1 MVSPHP
7 VVLGLL
13 AAATWG
19 AADFAGGLATRR
31 APPAKVVLLAHG
43 ASLLILL
50 AASWRLPAQLAP
62 QAVAVALLSGIAGGA
77 ALMAFYR
84 ALALGA
90 MGLSAALAGLL
101 TAVLPVA
108 LAIRNEGLPAPPQLA
123 GFAVAV
129 AAIALIAYAPPV
141 PGAGSRTGRRAL
153 LLSACAGVGFGLQL
167 ILLHSAGGGP
177 AAEAPGP
184 DRFHAGLP
192 PLLRA
197 LTLSRLGGTGIALTA
212 LLLSRRSER
221 ASLAGLPAVPARAA
235 LLLPALAIL
244 AGLLDTAGNG
254 LYMLSSLAG
263 RLDVAAVL
271 SSLYPGGTILLA
283 AVLLRERATRLQ
295 ALGMA
300 LALVAV
306 GLIAA

>member
-1 MVSPHP
+1 MPVSA
-7 VVLGLL
+7 VSLGLL

-43 ASLLILL
+43 ASLLAL
-50 AASWRLPAQLAP
+50 AAFSWRFPAHLAP
-62 QAVAVALLSGIAGGA
+62 YAVAGAIFSGIAGGV
-77 ALMAFYR
+77 ALMVFYR

-108 LAIRNEGLPAPPQLA
+108 LAIRTEGLPAPAQLC
-123 GFAVAV
+123 GFAAAAV
-129 AAIALIAYAPPV
+129 SIALIAYAPAA
-141 PGAGSRTGRRAL
+141 PGASLKASRRAL
-153 LLSACAGVGFGLQL
+153 GMSALAGLGFGLQL
-167 ILLHSAGGGP
+167 IWLHSAAGSGVASAGGST
-177 AAEAPGP
+177 AAFTPV
-184 DRFHAGLP
+184 
-192 PLLRA
+192 LRA
-197 LTLSRLGGTGIALTA
+197 LTLSRLGGATVALA
-212 LLLSRRSER
+212 
-221 ASLAGLPAVPARAA
+221 AVLFVRQPPPPQAEPAR
-235 LLLPALAIL
+235 LPLPVVAIL

-254 LYMLSSLAG
+254 FYMFSSLGG

-283 AVLLRERATRLQ
+283 ALLLRERATRIQ